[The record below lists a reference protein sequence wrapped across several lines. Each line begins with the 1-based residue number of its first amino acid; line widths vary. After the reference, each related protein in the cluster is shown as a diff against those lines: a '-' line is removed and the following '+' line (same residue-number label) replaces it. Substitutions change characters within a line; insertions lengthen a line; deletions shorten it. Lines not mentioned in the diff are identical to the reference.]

1 MPIQRS
7 KDQEEEL
14 KLQEKASRLLASI
27 EDPLE
32 RLRFLCLARSG
43 SSGILSLGK
52 IFRRMDDNSSGS
64 LSRQEFEKGLRDS
77 GFFASTSSSS
87 DDQQLNNEQVKQLFN
102 IIDSNSNNLIDY
114 EEFLIKLRP
123 PMNDLRV
130 KLVEAAYN
138 KLDVNGDG
146 SVTLEDLKKVY
157 SVKDCPDF
165 SSGRRTEEEIL
176 KAFLAKFEK
185 NTSSDGILTKQEF
198 LDYYSGVSASIDD
211 DLYFDLMMRRAW
223 KL

>member
-7 KDQEEEL
+7 KDQEEEI
-14 KLQEKASRLLASI
+14 KLQEKASRLLSSI

-43 SSGILSLGK
+43 SPGILSFGK

-77 GFFASTSSSS
+77 GFFAPTA

-102 IIDSNSNNLIDY
+102 IIDSNANNSIDY

-130 KLVEAAYN
+130 KLVEAAFK
-138 KLDVNGDG
+138 KLDVTGDG
-146 SVTLEDLKKVY
+146 TVTLEDLRKVY
-157 SVKDCPDF
+157 SVKDNPDF
-165 SSGRRTEEEIL
+165 SSGRRNEEEIL

-185 NTSSDGILTKQEF
+185 NTSTDGILTKQEF

-223 KL
+223 RL